1 MMLARNLAR
10 RKLRTALTIIGI
22 TVGIWALVVFGALA
36 SKIDL
41 LVSGAHDYFGNKVVV
56 SSAAG
61 GGGMFPLSSALV
73 ARAQVVDGVD
83 VAYGEINTMVD
94 HDAKQVGLPDEIV
107 GLVAGSDRGRDTF
120 PYRFAAG
127 RPLGASD
134 AATRNVVLGADLAR
148 KNGAAIGGT
157 IRLRGVEFAI
167 VGILEPTLTLPDSQ
181 AFLPMAA
188 AQDLYVIDLP
198 EDVVK
203 SIVPSDTITHI
214 VVYPTAGTDV
224 EALSARLEA
233 ALPSVTTLT
242 ASEFDQTIGAT
253 ANLLS
258 AIIVGVGLISLIV
271 GGLSVVNTMAMS
283 VNERTREIG
292 IKRAIGGSRRRI
304 VAELVAE
311 SGLIGLLGGLFGL
324 GLGVLAVTLG
334 NDAGRESGTALFT
347 LTATTAI
354 SSVIFATVLGMAA
367 GILPATHA
375 ARLDPVQALRHE

>member
-148 KNGAAIGGT
+148 KNRAAIGGT

-242 ASEFDQTIGAT
+242 ASEFDETIGAT

>member
-198 EDVVK
+198 EDVAK

-242 ASEFDQTIGAT
+242 ASEFDETIGAT

>member
-242 ASEFDQTIGAT
+242 ASEFDETIGAT

>member
-198 EDVVK
+198 EDV
-203 SIVPSDTITHI
+203 
-214 VVYPTAGTDV
+214 
-224 EALSARLEA
+224 
-233 ALPSVTTLT
+233 
-242 ASEFDQTIGAT
+242 
-253 ANLLS
+253 
-258 AIIVGVGLISLIV
+258 
-271 GGLSVVNTMAMS
+271 
-283 VNERTREIG
+283 
-292 IKRAIGGSRRRI
+292 
-304 VAELVAE
+304 
-311 SGLIGLLGGLFGL
+311 
-324 GLGVLAVTLG
+324 
-334 NDAGRESGTALFT
+334 
-347 LTATTAI
+347 
-354 SSVIFATVLGMAA
+354 
-367 GILPATHA
+367 
-375 ARLDPVQALRHE
+375 